1 MIYHYS
7 FAKML
12 YNLECSRKTKFR
24 IFVAFSP
31 NGKLIFAKLLQ
42 FGLNSRLERLYTYS
56 TSQQLILGTRQD
68 LWRLLGN
75 ETYMYVLLLY
85 STYTLQLEMHT

>member
-12 YNLECSRKTKFR
+12 YNLECSRRTKFR

-75 ETYMYVLLLY
+75 ETYTPIIQYLY
-85 STYTLQLEMHT
+85 TTAGDAHLT

>member
-12 YNLECSRKTKFR
+12 YNLKCSRKTKFR

-42 FGLNSRLERLYTYS
+42 FGLNSRLERLYS

-75 ETYMYVLLLY
+75 ETYTPIIHYTVPMYTTAGDAHL
-85 STYTLQLEMHT
+85 T

>member
-12 YNLECSRKTKFR
+12 YNLECSRKIKFR

-42 FGLNSRLERLYTYS
+42 FGLNSRLERLYTTVPPNNLSSALDKIYGGS
-56 TSQQLILGTRQD
+56 WVTRHI
-68 LWRLLGN
+68 
-75 ETYMYVLLLY
+75 LLLY